1 MKLRFGL
8 QVCQFWVAAR
18 AKAATA
24 FEKHSNCLSTS
35 IDLVRRSEGGFDLCQ
50 PHVESRYLG
59 LRILIKPHSIKPH
72 SALFLLDYRLPYH
85 LPCLHLHHFRGQRTS
100 VLVFR
105 APASLEDEGGSAS
118 AFLLAFARPP
128 FQSHS
133 EIIFMWELLCEIRGV
148 PALCILAVPGIFG
161 VTSGLPALVRKHNGA
176 AEWGSSGRFRH
187 RRREILAPRRSEC
200 SGNLWTNKWDSAQ
213 FEKIPVL
220 ATCGK
225 AKEFETR

>member
-148 PALCILAVPGIFG
+148 SCTLHSCR
-161 VTSGLPALVRKHNGA
+161 TR
-176 AEWGSSGRFRH
+176 
-187 RRREILAPRRSEC
+187 
-200 SGNLWTNKWDSAQ
+200 NLWSNKWTPSPRPEAQ
-213 FEKIPVL
+213 WGGGVGVERPL
-220 ATCGK
+220 
-225 AKEFETR
+225 